1 MKATLPY
8 TIAVGFGMMVATG
21 ASAQTQNPPGVNP
34 QHYQCYNVADPRP
47 SPDRK
52 AVLQDQFSRSE
63 TVVGNPVLLCNP
75 VSKNRESISD
85 RVTHLVCYEIR
96 EARSA
101 PKRVEAVNQFGIDT
115 LSVDVPRML
124 CVPSL
129 KRIVS

>member
-8 TIAVGFGMMVATG
+8 TIAVGFGMMAATG

-34 QHYQCYNVADPRP
+34 QHYECYNVDDPRP
-47 SPDRK
+47 SPERK
-52 AVLQDQFSRSE
+52 VALQDQFGRSE
-63 TVVGNPVLLCNP
+63 AVAGKPVLLCNP
-75 VSKNRESISD
+75 VSKNRELVKD
-85 RVTHLVCYEIR
+85 KLTHLVCYEIR
-96 EARSA
+96 EGRFA

-129 KRIVS
+129 KRIVG

>member
-8 TIAVGFGMMVATG
+8 TIAVGFGMMAATG

-34 QHYQCYNVADPRP
+34 QHYECYNVDDPRP
-47 SPDRK
+47 SPERK
-52 AVLQDQFSRSE
+52 VVLQDQFGRSE
-63 TVVGNPVLLCNP
+63 TVAGKPVLLCNP
-75 VSKNRESISD
+75 VSKNREPVKD
-85 RVTHLVCYEIR
+85 RLTHLVCYEIR
-96 EARSA
+96 ERRAA

-129 KRIVS
+129 KRIVG